1 MDMQI
6 IPFIIV
12 EFLMIVYFFLI
23 DKRFD
28 KIDDAIIDLK
38 NAIKELKKTQ
48 TESKRPE
55 KVRLWR
61 NEYVGDC
68 PDCHRIVRFAQKHC
82 HNCTR
87 LLDWTEVL
95 EMPHDEDEE
104 DD

>member
-1 MDMQI
+1 MDLQT
-6 IPFIIV
+6 IPVLVV
-12 EFLMIVYFFLI
+12 EILIIVYFFLI
-23 DKRFD
+23 NKRFD
-28 KIDDAIIDLK
+28 KIDDS
-38 NAIKELKKTQ
+38 IKELKKTQ

-55 KVRLWR
+55 KVRFWHDG
-61 NEYVGDC
+61 YVGDC

-104 DD
+104 DN